1 MTGRSRKE
9 NQMTTVAEILRTKGN
24 STIYSV
30 SPSDTMLAA
39 LQLMAEKSIGALL
52 VLEDGNIAG
61 IVTERDYARKI
72 ALQGRSSASTRV
84 DEVMTRKVH
93 CVLPRQT
100 SEECMSLMTSNRMR
114 HLPVINEHR
123 ELQGLISIGDIVKEI
138 ISAQQFTIDQ
148 LEHYISGSPHVK

>member
-1 MTGRSRKE
+1 
-9 NQMTTVAEILRTKGN
+9 MTTVAEILRAKGN
-24 STIYSV
+24 STIHSV
-30 SPSDTMLAA
+30 SPSDTMLTA
-39 LQLMAEKSIGALL
+39 LQLMADKSIGALL
-52 VLEDGNIAG
+52 VLEGGEIAG

-93 CVLPRQT
+93 CVEPRQT
-100 SEECMSLMTSNRMR
+100 SEECMSLMTTNRIR
-114 HLPVINEHR
+114 HLPVVDGDYR
-123 ELQGLISIGDIVKEI
+123 LLGMISIGDIVKEI

>member
-1 MTGRSRKE
+1 
-9 NQMTTVAEILRTKGN
+9 MTTVAEILRAKGN
-24 STIYSV
+24 STIHSV
-30 SPSDTMLAA
+30 SPSDTMLTA
-39 LQLMAEKSIGALL
+39 LQLMADKSIGALL
-52 VLEDGNIAG
+52 VLEGGEIAG

-100 SEECMSLMTSNRMR
+100 SEECMALMTNNRMR
-114 HLPVINEHR
+114 HLPVINESR
-123 ELQGLISIGDIVKEI
+123 TLQGLISIGDIVKEI

>member
-1 MTGRSRKE
+1 
-9 NQMTTVAEILRTKGN
+9 MTTVAEILRTKGN

-52 VLEDGNIAG
+52 VLEGGEIAG
-61 IVTERDYARKI
+61 NVTERDYARKI

-114 HLPVINEHR
+114 HLPVISETR

-138 ISAQQFTIDQ
+138 ISAQQFTIHQ
-148 LEHYISGSPHVK
+148 LEHYISGTPNVNQP

>member
-9 NQMTTVAEILRTKGN
+9 NQMTTVAEILRAKGN

-52 VLEDGNIAG
+52 VLEDGKIAG

>member
-1 MTGRSRKE
+1 
-9 NQMTTVAEILRTKGN
+9 
-24 STIYSV
+24 
-30 SPSDTMLAA
+30 ML
-39 LQLMAEKSIGALL
+39 EGG
-52 VLEDGNIAG
+52 EIAG

-114 HLPVINEHR
+114 HLPVISETR
-123 ELQGLISIGDIVKEI
+123 ELQGLISIGDIVKDLKIRDKVFLSTKVYQHIREP
-138 ISAQQFTIDQ
+138 AQRESMAASLALLQMAKVIKIPTKI
-148 LEHYISGSPHVK
+148 K

>member
-1 MTGRSRKE
+1 
-9 NQMTTVAEILRTKGN
+9 MTTVAEILRTKGN

-30 SPSDTMLAA
+30 SPTDTMLAA
-39 LQLMAEKSIGALL
+39 LQLMADKGIGALL
-52 VLEDGNIAG
+52 VLEADEIAG

-72 ALQGRSSASTRV
+72 ALQGRSSAVTRV

-93 CVLPRQT
+93 CVQPHQT

-114 HLPVINEHR
+114 HLPVINDSH

-138 ISAQQFTIDQ
+138 ISAQQFTIEQ
-148 LEHYISGSPHVK
+148 LEHYISGTPSVNQA

>member
-1 MTGRSRKE
+1 
-9 NQMTTVAEILRTKGN
+9 MTTVAEILRAKGN
-24 STIYSV
+24 STIHSV
-30 SPSDTMLAA
+30 SPSDTMLTA
-39 LQLMAEKSIGALL
+39 LQLMADKSTGALL
-52 VLEDGNIAG
+52 VLEGGEIAG

-84 DEVMTRKVH
+84 HEVMTRKVH

-100 SEECMSLMTSNRMR
+100 SEECMALMTNNRLR
-114 HLPVINEHR
+114 HLPVITESR
-123 ELQGLISIGDIVKEI
+123 KLQGLISIGDIVKEI

>member
-1 MTGRSRKE
+1 
-9 NQMTTVAEILRTKGN
+9 MTTVAEILRTKGN

-30 SPSDTMLAA
+30 SPTDTMLTA
-39 LQLMAEKSIGALL
+39 LQLMADKGIGALL
-52 VLEDGNIAG
+52 VLEAGEIAG

-72 ALQGRSSASTRV
+72 ALQGRSSAVTRV

-93 CVLPRQT
+93 CVQPHQT

-114 HLPVINEHR
+114 HLPVINDSH

-138 ISAQQFTIDQ
+138 ISAQQFTIEQ
-148 LEHYISGSPHVK
+148 LEHYISGTPSVNQA

>member
-1 MTGRSRKE
+1 
-9 NQMTTVAEILRTKGN
+9 MTTVAEILRTKGN

-30 SPSDTMLAA
+30 SPTDTMLAA
-39 LQLMAEKSIGALL
+39 LQLMADKGIGALL
-52 VLEDGNIAG
+52 VLEAGEIAG

-72 ALQGRSSASTRV
+72 ALQGRSSAVTRV

-93 CVLPRQT
+93 CVQPHQT

-114 HLPVINEHR
+114 HLPVINDSH

-138 ISAQQFTIDQ
+138 ISAQQFTIEQ
-148 LEHYISGSPHVK
+148 LEHYISGTPRVNQA